1 MSATGRAE
9 PRDLT
14 FLFTDVEGSTQLLEE
29 HGETYARA
37 LSEHRRILRKIC
49 ASHSGDEMGTAGDAY
64 FAAFHRPSDAIAAAI
79 DAQLAL
85 RSHDW
90 PPRCE
95 LRVRIGLH
103 TGPAETDGG
112 DYVGMAV
119 HVAARVCD
127 AGHGG
132 QILLSAAT
140 AQQAGDARVAPIGEH
155 HLKGVAES
163 IELLAVVDP
172 RLPHDFPPPRTA
184 PPARSTAPHTL
195 RVLLVDDQEL
205 VRTGFRMILGAVDG
219 LSIVGEAANGLEAID
234 EAARLD
240 PDVVLMDIRMP
251 EMNGIEATRQI
262 TAAGSDRPKVVILT
276 TFDLDEYVYDALRA
290 GASGFLLKDS
300 PPADVVR
307 AIQVAAAGDS
317 LLSPSITR
325 RLMEEFTTA
334 RPAAA
339 TAGRDDRLEHL
350 TEREREV
357 LVEIARG
364 ASNSELAER
373 LFISETTVKSHVRS
387 LLTKLG
393 ARDRVH
399 LVVAAYEAGLVS
411 PGDS

>member
-1 MSATGRAE
+1 MTERAGTRE
-9 PRDLT
+9 LT

-49 ASHSGDEMGTAGDAY
+49 AAHSGDEMGTAGDAY
-64 FAAFHRPSDAIAAAI
+64 FASFERSADGIAAAV

-85 RSHDW
+85 RAHEW

-95 LRVRIGLH
+95 LKVRMGLH

-127 AGHGG
+127 AAHGG
-132 QILLSAAT
+132 QILVSAAT
-140 AQQAGDARVAPIGEH
+140 AQQATGASVTPLGEH
-155 HLKGVAES
+155 HLKGVGAP

-172 RLPHDFPPPRTA
+172 RLPHDFPPPRTG
-184 PPARSTAPHTL
+184 PPRRSTAQQTL
-195 RVLLVDDQEL
+195 RVLIVDDQEL

-219 LSIVGEAANGLEAID
+219 LSIVGEATNGLEAID
-234 EAARLD
+234 ETARLD

-307 AIQVAAAGDS
+307 AIQVAAEGDS
-317 LLSPSITR
+317 LLAPSITR
-325 RLMEEFTTA
+325 RLMEEFA
-334 RPAAA
+334 SGPRQPRPA
-339 TAGRDDRLEHL
+339 GQSERLRVL
-350 TEREREV
+350 TDREREV
-357 LVEIARG
+357 LVEIATG
-364 ASNSELAER
+364 ASNSEIAER

-393 ARDRVH
+393 ARDRVQ

>member
-1 MSATGRAE
+1 MTGSSRE
-9 PRDLT
+9 IT
-14 FLFTDVEGSTQLLEE
+14 FLFTDVEGSTQLLEQ

-37 LSEHRRILRKIC
+37 LNEHRRILRKIC
-49 ASHSGDEMGTAGDAY
+49 AGHSGDEMGTAGDAY
-64 FAAFHRPSDAIAAAI
+64 YAAFGRASDAIAAAV

-103 TGPAETDGG
+103 TGLAEIDAG

-119 HVAARVCD
+119 HVASRVSD
-127 AGHGG
+127 AAHGG
-132 QILLSAAT
+132 QILMSAAT
-140 AQQAGDARVAPIGEH
+140 AAQAGGAPLTPLGEC
-155 HLKGVAES
+155 HLKGVVEPIA
-163 IELLAVVDP
+163 LLAVADP
-172 RLPHDFPPPRTA
+172 RLPQDFPPPRTSRPERA
-184 PPARSTAPHTL
+184 TDQHTL

-205 VRTGFRMILGAVDG
+205 VRTGFHMILGAVDG
-219 LSIVGEAANGLEAID
+219 LSIVGEASNGLEAVE

-251 EMNGIEATRQI
+251 EMNGIEATKLI

-317 LLSPSITR
+317 LLAPSITR
-325 RLMEEFTTA
+325 RLMEEF
-334 RPAAA
+334 AAP
-339 TAGRDDRLEHL
+339 GRRSDSSTDDSLLRLL
-350 TEREREV
+350 TERETQV
-357 LVEIARG
+357 LLEIARG
-364 ASNSELAER
+364 ASNTEIATR
-373 LFISETTVKSHVRS
+373 LFISQTTVKSHVRS
-387 LLTKLG
+387 LLTKLA

-399 LVVAAYEAGLVS
+399 LVVAAYEAGLVT
-411 PGDS
+411 PGEA